1 MLVDH
6 RFRGRPMDRLA
17 SLFLFLAEQF
27 SKAQLRVLQFLRAF
41 AIPAATPRSA
51 VLVFSRKTSH
61 R

>member
-1 MLVDH
+1 
-6 RFRGRPMDRLA
+6 MDRLA

-27 SKAQLRVLQFLRAF
+27 SKAQLRVLQFLCAF